1 VLLSERRR
9 SLIFL
14 CMAGMEA
21 AWITP
26 FVLLLFRP
34 PTPLVRDARPVVAFA
49 VILAGLL
56 VWILVLELLGRSEV
70 ASPVYEILAFAIML
84 LAGLFMVRV
93 LLYRSWPVGD
103 FGWLSQAMKDITAS
117 PGGFPPAVAVF
128 LTNLFLWHRAT
139 TATGREISFFNVGMS
154 FRRGLLLLIA
164 GAGLYGY
171 LRGGA
176 PLSLLWLF
184 MGTGLTAVSL
194 ARIDEKA
201 RPAQSAGAPL
211 PPRRMVQLAAAI
223 ILTVVGTAV
232 TSRFYTQDGLIA
244 LLKWLAPV
252 WRLAEPVVVGLVLL
266 IARLLDPILLW
277 MDTLLRSLMDGR
289 GLPPLSDFG
298 PAAPPADQQALSQ
311 DLPYWLTDLLPRILM
326 AGVLILAIVAA
337 VAFLFLWL
345 ERSRSR
351 TDGTWVEETE
361 VIEPGPLGR
370 GLQSLR
376 SRASLA
382 GRYGMSRRLLA
393 AVSVENI
400 YANVCRLAR
409 RRGYGR
415 APSQPPDDYLPE
427 LERAFEGHGEAL
439 SRITAAYMRVHYG
452 DHPPTR
458 AELAAI
464 REDYRSLREGGHK

>member
-1 VLLSERRR
+1 MLLSERRR

-14 CMAGMEA
+14 CMTGMEA

-26 FVLLLFRP
+26 FVLLLFP
-34 PTPLVRDARPVVAFA
+34 SPAPFVRESRASVAFA
-49 VILAGLL
+49 SILAGLL
-56 VWILVLELLGRSEV
+56 AWILVLELLGRSEV
-70 ASPVYEILAFAIML
+70 ASPVYEILAFGVML
-84 LAGLFMVRV
+84 IAGMLMVRV
-93 LLYRSWPVGD
+93 LLYRQWPLID
-103 FGWLSQAMKDITAS
+103 FGWVPQIVRDIARS
-117 PGGFPPAVAVF
+117 PGGFPPALAVF

-164 GAGLYGY
+164 GAGMYGY
-171 LRGGA
+171 LRGSA

-184 MGTGLTAVSL
+184 LGFGLSAVSL

-201 RPAQSAGAPL
+201 RPAQSAGAAL
-211 PPRRMVQLAAAI
+211 PSRRMVQLAAAI
-223 ILTVVGTAV
+223 VVTVAGTAII
-232 TSRFYTQDGLIA
+232 SRLYTRDGLIA

-252 WRLAEPVVVGLVLL
+252 WRLAEPVVVGLFFL
-266 IARLLDPILLW
+266 IARLLDPLLRW
-277 MDTLLRSLMDGR
+277 METLLRSLMDGR

-311 DLPYWLTDLLPRILM
+311 ALPYWLTDLLPRILM

-337 VAFLFLWL
+337 AAFLFLWL

-351 TDGTWVEETE
+351 TDGTWVEELE
-361 VIEPGPLGR
+361 VIEPSPLGR
-370 GLQSLR
+370 GLRSLR
-376 SRASLA
+376 SRASLV

-439 SRITAAYMRVHYG
+439 SRITSAYMRVHYG
-452 DHPPTR
+452 DHALTR
-458 AELAAI
+458 AELASI
-464 REDYRSLREGGHK
+464 REDYRSLREGGRQ